1 MPDPQLLAVLAG
13 VLGVGGVFVALA
25 GIRPRTVRIGDAFAN
40 LDADGG
46 AGEVDPEELIRAGD
60 SWLERLGAQAYARLH
75 LPVSEGNRRLLRLH
89 DRSIGDFVAEKLVL
103 CAAGLLTPVLVVALS
118 AALGTPVGAPVP
130 LGALALGMVGWFWP
144 DLSLRRS
151 SGRVRFDAD
160 EALLTLFD
168 LVMLER
174 MANLSA
180 SQALESAAS
189 VSDVAVFRRVRG
201 VLAQAGLEQQPP
213 WPGLRRL
220 AAELRLPALAD
231 LADIMQLDD
240 QGASLTEALAARVDE
255 LRDAHLAAERTE
267 ANEVNERMTLW
278 MALPV
283 MIFGLAFIAP
293 PLLRLAGS
301 S

>member
-1 MPDPQLLAVLAG
+1 MPDLQMLSLLAGALC
-13 VLGVGGVFVALA
+13 VGGIFVMVTGMRA
-25 GIRPRTVRIGDAFAN
+25 RPVRIGDALAN
-40 LDADGG
+40 LD
-46 AGEVDPEELIRAGD
+46 GETPDDQSESAVLTRSGD
-60 SWLERLGAQAYARLH
+60 SWLERLGAQAYARLS
-75 LPVSEGNRRLLRLH
+75 LPVSERNRTLLRLH

-103 CAAGLLTPVLVVALS
+103 CAAGLITPVLIAALS
-118 AALGTPVGAPVP
+118 TLFGAPIGAP
-130 LGALALGMVGWFWP
+130 LPLAALALGTLGWFWP
-144 DLSLRRS
+144 ELSLRRS

-180 SQALESAAS
+180 TQALESAAS

-201 VLAQAGLEQQPP
+201 VLAQASLEQQQP
-213 WPGLRRL
+213 WSGLRAL

-240 QGASLTEALAARVDE
+240 QGASLTEALAARVEE
-255 LRDAHLAAERTE
+255 LRDAHLAAERTD
-267 ANEVNERMTLW
+267 ANEANERMTLW

-293 PLLRLAGS
+293 PLLRLAGIS
-301 S
+301 